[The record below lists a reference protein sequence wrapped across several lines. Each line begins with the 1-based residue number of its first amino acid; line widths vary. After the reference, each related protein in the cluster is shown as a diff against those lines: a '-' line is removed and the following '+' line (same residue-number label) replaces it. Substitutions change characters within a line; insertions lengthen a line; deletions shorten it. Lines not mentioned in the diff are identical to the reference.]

1 MIAVKDLMEH
11 LYLIKN
17 LNMKEKYEKSC
28 KKSVEQLWNKK
39 SWWARDLQF
48 QSDTFLLEDVFEC
61 FRNKCIER
69 HELELNQK

>member
-1 MIAVKDLMEH
+1 M
-11 LYLIKN
+11 KN
-17 LNMKEKYEKSC
+17 HAKR
-28 KKSVEQLWNKK
+28 VWNNFEIKK

-69 HELELNQK
+69 HELELN